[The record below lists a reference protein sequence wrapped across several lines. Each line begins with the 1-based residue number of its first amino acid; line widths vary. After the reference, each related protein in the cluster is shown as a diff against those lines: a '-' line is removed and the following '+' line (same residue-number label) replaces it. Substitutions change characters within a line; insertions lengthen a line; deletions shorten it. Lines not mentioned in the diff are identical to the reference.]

1 MTIFWCCTVHYTL
14 AFLSLAELESKFFP
28 AFGLFFAW
36 KNIDFTITYLQERP
50 MDHITHLTLVLSNKQ
65 YSDITNAC
73 HSKPNIMFNFGLLA
87 SSLSLDIRYSFMV
100 VIPNVKH
107 VRYPVCNLVSVVGS
121 FRIYLDHIKESS
133 S

>member
-1 MTIFWCCTVHYTL
+1 
-14 AFLSLAELESKFFP
+14 
-28 AFGLFFAW
+28 
-36 KNIDFTITYLQERP
+36 

-107 VRYPVCNLVSVVGS
+107 VRYPVCSLVSVVGS
-121 FRIYLDHIKESS
+121 SGYTWIILRSPLPSINGCSLRLNHNCLVPLFQVKLFLACGRLSVRI
-133 S
+133 